1 MSQSKKESAVNPP
14 LPPAGEGRGE
24 GVWKDKRHTS
34 AIKAKRLRK
43 ISTDAENRLWQK
55 IRNRQVRGCKFKRQ
69 YPIEHYVADFIC
81 VEMGLIVEVDG
92 GQHCEN
98 KKDEIRTEF
107 LESKGYEVI
116 RFWNNE
122 VLGNIEGVLDT
133 LTLTL
138 SRKAGEGTE
147 LKNGS

>member
-1 MSQSKKESAVNPP
+1 MSHNKKESVANPP

-43 ISTDAENRLWQK
+43 IPTDAENRLWQK
-55 IRNRQVRGCKFKRQ
+55 IRSRQVCDCKFRRQ
-69 YPIEHYVADFIC
+69 YPIERYVADFIC
-81 VEMGLIVEVDG
+81 VEKRLIVEVDG

-98 KKDEIRTEF
+98 KKDEIRTAF

-122 VLGNIEGVLDT
+122 VLGSIEGVIDT

-138 SRKAGEGTE
+138 SRRAGEETE
-147 LKNGS
+147 LKNGT